1 MDALPKELVGIVF
14 GCLRASDVSRARAAC
29 RKFSKSKALWRKL
42 RLELTERN
50 ITNALLTCAPA
61 FVQELDLGHDLRGS
75 SVARVHGFPNLQRLE
90 ARCCISRLADSLA
103 GLPHL
108 THLDLKRCLVFDKD
122 LFAVAPLRHLVI
134 EPSHDITDKGLVA
147 ISRMA
152 KLEFLGLTHLSNCTP
167 QGTTEML
174 GQLTSLKQLH
184 LPYVQCF
191 IDSHLE
197 KVACMVDLHTL
208 NLTKCENLTG
218 AGLVHLQSLKH
229 LEDLHL
235 SRCSR
240 LTSSTLEH
248 VGQLLSLT
256 SLHLIFCPAV
266 TNTGMVH
273 LAQLK
278 NLRKLLL
285 FGCQKVGDDG
295 CASLRALTNLE
306 FLSLGAT
313 KITDAG
319 LAHVATL
326 LNLRLLDLADVNIT
340 DEGVASLARLVNLED
355 LNLTDCN
362 NLTDLSL
369 TYLGSLP
376 KLEVLD
382 VRDCHL
388 LSQSALASVEQ
399 KINCVHY

>member
-1 MDALPKELVGIVF
+1 MDTLPKELVGIVF
-14 GCLRASDVSRARAAC
+14 GCLRVSDVSRARAAC
-29 RKFSKSKALWRKL
+29 RKFSKTKAMWRKL
-42 RLELTERN
+42 RLELTESN
-50 ITNALLTCAPA
+50 ITNALQTCAPA
-61 FVQELDLGHDLRGS
+61 FVHELDLGHDLRGS

-90 ARCCISRLADSLA
+90 ARCCISRLADCLA

-147 ISRMA
+147 ISRMY
-152 KLEFLGLTHLSNCTP
+152 KLEFLGLTHLSNCTT
-167 QGTTEML
+167 QGTTMML
-174 GQLTSLKQLH
+174 EQLTSLKQLH

-191 IDSHLE
+191 VDSHLE
-197 KVACMVDLHTL
+197 KVARMVDLHTL

-240 LTSSTLEH
+240 LTSSSLEH

-266 TNTGMVH
+266 TDTGMRQ

-278 NLRKLLL
+278 NLRKLLM
-285 FGCQKVGDDG
+285 FGCQRVGDAG
-295 CASLRALTNLE
+295 CASLRALTHLE

-313 KITDAG
+313 NITDAG
-319 LAHVATL
+319 LEHVATL
-326 LNLRLLDLADVNIT
+326 SNLRLLDVANIDIT
-340 DEGVASLARLVNLED
+340 DKGVAMLARLVHLED
-355 LNLTDCN
+355 LDLNDCSE
-362 NLTDLSL
+362 LTDLSL
-369 TYLGSLP
+369 TYLGSLST
-376 KLEVLD
+376 LEVLN

-388 LSQSALASVEQ
+388 LSQAALASFEQ
-399 KINCVHY
+399 KINCLHY